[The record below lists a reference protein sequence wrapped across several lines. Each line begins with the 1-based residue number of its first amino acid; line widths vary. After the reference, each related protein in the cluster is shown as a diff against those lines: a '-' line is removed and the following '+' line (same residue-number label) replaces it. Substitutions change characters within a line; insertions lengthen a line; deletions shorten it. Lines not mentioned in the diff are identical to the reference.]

1 MAEIEQKSGS
11 GLPENAFRELAEGET
26 YQPVV
31 PAGADVREVTPYSI
45 GFGLVMALFWAVAA
59 TYLALKVGQGI
70 ETAIPIAILAIGY
83 TTLFKVR
90 GPLLQNVNVIVMG
103 ATSGIVVAGA
113 VFTLPALYV
122 LGIDHLTSPFQ
133 LFVVPF
139 FGCVLGVLFLIPF
152 RRYFVSDMHGK
163 LPFPEGTATTEILMA
178 GEKGGRQAL
187 VLVVAAA
194 LGGIYDFLAVAMAAW
209 KEDFTTALVGFCDPM
224 THKVKAVFS
233 MNTSAAIIGLGYI
246 IGVRY
251 AAIIFAGSMLSW
263 FVLVPLMAW
272 IGVPGQDG
280 GTVSAAGLEAGDI
293 FFDHVRFIGIG
304 GIFAAGLIGIL
315 KLTPVIWSALT
326 SGMADIFRSRRAGAP
341 ATTLRTDRDIRMSTV
356 LGLMVL
362 TIVLLWVYFRFS
374 VLAGLPNATFVS
386 LVALLITVVIT
397 FLFSSVSARAVAM
410 IGMTPISGMTLMTLV
425 VTCIVLIKAGVG
437 GEEGMLAVLLVGG
450 VVCTALSMTA
460 TLVTEF
466 KIGYW
471 LGATPRTI
479 QWGNIL
485 GCAVAGVAVSLA
497 IILFANAYGFAPGPD
512 HPNPMPAP
520 QPNAMAA
527 VIESL
532 MVSESAPWML
542 YGVGAVIAVI
552 MEMLG
557 ISGLAFA
564 LGMYLPIELNSP
576 ILLGAIV
583 AWFVKRGGGDEALGR
598 KRNERGTLIASGFI
612 AGGAVMGVAA
622 AGFVF
627 AENKWG
633 LRLIPDLGNTGAAG
647 NWLGLALALLLCG
660 YIYWD
665 ARRGAPRR
673 GD

>member
-1 MAEIEQKSGS
+1 MEQKNGGT

-31 PAGADVREVTPYSI
+31 PADAEVREVTPYSI
-45 GFGLVMALFWAVAA
+45 LYGVVMAVVFSVAA
-59 TYLALKVGQGI
+59 AYLALKVGQGI

-83 TTLFKVR
+83 STLTR
-90 GPLLQNVNVIVMG
+90 MRSPLLQNVNVIVVG

-113 VFTLPALYV
+113 VFTLPALYI
-122 LGIDHLTSPFQ
+122 LKIDHLTSPFQ

-152 RRYFVSDMHGK
+152 RRYFAADMHGQ
-163 LPFPEGTATTEILMA
+163 LPFPEGTATTEILVA

-187 VLVVAAA
+187 VLVIAAA
-194 LGGIYDFLAVAMAAW
+194 LGGIYDFFAVSMYAW
-209 KEDFTTALVGFCDPM
+209 RENFTTTLIGFCEPL
-224 THKVKAVFS
+224 THKIKAVFS

-246 IGVRY
+246 IGLRY
-251 AAIIFAGSMLSW
+251 AAVIFAGSMLSW
-263 FVLVPLMAW
+263 FVLVPLLAQ
-272 IGVPGQDG
+272 IGLPPGPDG
-280 GTVSAAGLEAGDI
+280 LPLSAAGMEAEDI
-293 FFDHVRFIGIG
+293 FFGHVRFIGIG

-315 KLTPVIWSALT
+315 KLSPVIWKALT
-326 SGMADIFRSRRAGAP
+326 SGMADLFRARRSGAAP
-341 ATTLRTDRDIRMSTV
+341 TTLRTERDIKMSMV
-356 LGLMVL
+356 LGLLAL
-362 TIVLLWVYFRFS
+362 TVVLLWVYFRFS
-374 VLAGLPNATFVS
+374 VLAGLENATFVS
-386 LVALLITVVIT
+386 LVALVITVVIT

-410 IGMTPISGMTLMTLV
+410 IGVTPISGMTLMTLV
-425 VTCIVLIKAGVG
+425 VTCIVLIKAGVT
-437 GEEGMLAVLLVGG
+437 GEAGMLAVLLVGG

-485 GCAVAGVAVSLA
+485 GCVVSGVVVSFT
-497 IILFANAYGFAPGPD
+497 IILLAKIYGFAPGPL

-527 VIESL
+527 VIQSL
-532 MVSESAPWML
+532 MVSESAPWLL

-552 MEMLG
+552 VEMLG

-576 ILLGAIV
+576 ILLGALV
-583 AWFVKRGGGDEALGR
+583 AHFVRKSGGDDEIGR
-598 KRNERGTLIASGFI
+598 QRNERGTLIASGFI
-612 AGGAVMGVAA
+612 AGGALMGVVG
-622 AGFVF
+622 AGFVYLDSEF
-627 AENKWG
+627 G
-633 LRLIPDLGNTGAAG
+633 LKLIPNLANTGIGG
-647 NWLGLALALLLCG
+647 NWLGLVMVLLLCG

-665 ARRGAPRR
+665 ASRGTRRSG
-673 GD
+673 G

>member
-1 MAEIEQKSGS
+1 MADIEKQGGT
-11 GLPENAFRELAEGET
+11 GLPENAFRELAEGEV
-26 YQPVV
+26 YRPVV
-31 PAGADVREVTPYSI
+31 PADADVREVTPYSI
-45 GFGLVMALFWAVAA
+45 IFGLVMALVFSAA
-59 TYLALKVGQGI
+59 AAYLAIRVGQGI
-70 ETAIPIAILAIGY
+70 ESAIPIAILAIGY
-83 TTLFKVR
+83 TTLAR
-90 GPLLQNVNVIVMG
+90 IRSPLLQNVNVIVMG

-122 LGIDHLTSPFQ
+122 LEIDHLTSPFQ

-152 RRYFVSDMHGK
+152 RRYFVGDMHGK

-178 GEKGGRQAL
+178 GEKGGGQAL

-209 KEDFTTALVGFCDPM
+209 KEDFTTALVGFCDPL

-263 FVLVPLMAW
+263 FVLVPLLAW
-272 IGVPGQDG
+272 IGIPGPDG
-280 GTVSAAGLEAGDI
+280 VTVSAAGLVAEEI
-293 FFDHVRFIGIG
+293 FSDHVRFIGIG

-315 KLTPVIWSALT
+315 KLSPVIWNALT
-326 SGMADIFRSRRAGAP
+326 SGMADIFRASRSGGAS
-341 ATTLRTDRDIRMSTV
+341 TTLRTDRDIRMSTV
-356 LGLMVL
+356 LILLAV

-374 VLAGLPNATFVS
+374 VLSGLPNATFVS
-386 LVALLITVVIT
+386 LVALAITVIIT

-485 GCAVAGVAVSLA
+485 GCVVAGIAVSLA
-497 IILFANAYGFAPGPD
+497 IILFAHTYGFTESPE

-520 QPNAMAA
+520 QANAMAA

-583 AWFVKRGGGDEALGR
+583 SWFVKRGGGDEETGR

-612 AGGAVMGVAA
+612 AGGAVMGVVA

-627 AENKWG
+627 IDNKWG
-633 LRLIPDLGNTGAAG
+633 IKLIPDLANTGAFG
-647 NWLGLALALLLCG
+647 NWLGLVLALLLCG

-665 ARRGAPRR
+665 ARRGAPSP
-673 GD
+673 GK

>member
-1 MAEIEQKSGS
+1 MDENKGGT
-11 GLPENAFRELAEGET
+11 GLPENAFRELAEGEV
-26 YQPVV
+26 YRPVV
-31 PAGADVREVTPYSI
+31 PADARVREVTPYTI
-45 GFGLVMALFWAVAA
+45 TYGIIMAVLFSAA
-59 TYLALKVGQGI
+59 AAYLALKVGQGI

-83 TTLFKVR
+83 STLAKLR
-90 GPLLQNVNVIVMG
+90 SPLLQNVNVIVIG

-152 RRYFVSDMHGK
+152 RRYFVADMHGQ

-178 GEKGGRQAL
+178 GESGGRQAI
-187 VLVVAAA
+187 VLVIAA
-194 LGGIYDFLAVAMAAW
+194 LVGGIYDFLAVSMHAW
-209 KEDFTTALVGFCDPM
+209 KEDFTTAMIGFCGPL
-224 THKVKAVFS
+224 THKAKAVFS
-233 MNTSAAIIGLGYI
+233 MNTSAAILGLGYI

-263 FVLVPLMAW
+263 FVLVPLLAA
-272 IGVPGQDG
+272 IGLPPGPDG
-280 GTVSAAGLEAGDI
+280 LPVSAAGLGAEDI

-326 SGMADIFRSRRAGAP
+326 SGMADIFRSRSKGAAP
-341 ATTLRTDRDIRMSTV
+341 STQRTDLDIRMSTV
-356 LGLMVL
+356 LGLLAL
-362 TIVLLWVYFRFS
+362 TVVLLWLYFRFS
-374 VLAGLPNATFVS
+374 VLDGLPNATYVS
-386 LVALLITVVIT
+386 LIALTITLVIS
-397 FLFSSVSARAVAM
+397 FLFASVSARAVAM
-410 IGMTPISGMTLMTLV
+410 IGVTPISGMTLMTLV

-437 GEEGMLAVLLVGG
+437 GEAGMLAVLLVGG

-485 GCAVAGVAVSLA
+485 GCAVSGVAVSFA
-497 IILFANAYGFAPGPD
+497 IILLAHTYGFAPGPL

-552 MEMLG
+552 VEMLG

-576 ILLGAIV
+576 ILLGALV
-583 AWFVKRGGGDEALGR
+583 AHFVRKSGGDDEELGR

-612 AGGAVMGVAA
+612 AGGALMGVVGAV
-622 AGFVF
+622 FVYLDSEF
-627 AENKWG
+627 G
-633 LRLIPDLGNTGAAG
+633 ISLIPDLANNGAFG
-647 NWLGLALALLLCG
+647 NWLGLVLVLLLCG

-665 ARRGAPRR
+665 ACRGAKRT
-673 GD
+673 GG